1 MGKLSER
8 YFPFRELTPYMNND
22 LLKRRK
28 LPKETDIY
36 PKLSD
41 GVCSTIR
48 SIMQDAIDSGNNKI
62 FIRTNLKRGLPL
74 ENINKVAGPFVE
86 AWALEKFEEIQDK
99 VGNKYGLVNVEAGK
113 RLDPFDM
120 ILQFKLKD
128 IDEYV
133 SANVD
138 SKATAEDIPTSG
150 KSPNITSFARIRNE
164 YLDDPDYIFLILSLK
179 HKVFSEKA
187 DENGITNGIMQVT
200 AYHVYDIKFVSSKD
214 LNYNPALGTGQLQ
227 IRDIH
232 YVEEERKT
240 AREFIKMID
249 RKYIKSKG
257 MKSWTILAKKYDWV
271 KSK

>member
-1 MGKLSER
+1 
-8 YFPFRELTPYMNND
+8 MNNSI
-22 LLKRRK
+22 LTRRK
-28 LPKETDIY
+28 FPKESASY
-36 PKLSD
+36 PKMSD
-41 GVCSTIR
+41 GVSGAIR
-48 SIMQDAIDSGNNKI
+48 NIIQEAIDSGNNKI

-86 AWALEKFEEIQDK
+86 AWALEKFEEISDK

-133 SANVD
+133 SANID
-138 SKATAEDIPTSG
+138 SKATAEDILTSG

-164 YLDDPDYIFLILSLK
+164 YLNDPDYIFLILSLK
-179 HKVFSEKA
+179 HRVFSEKA

-200 AYHVYDIKFVSSKD
+200 AYHVYDIKYVSARD
-214 LNYNPALGTGQLQ
+214 LTYNPALGTGQMQ

-232 YVEEERKT
+232 YVDEERKT
-240 AREFIKMID
+240 VEQFIRMID
-249 RKYIKSKG
+249 DKYIRSKG
-257 MKSWTILAKKYDWV
+257 LKLWIKLAEKFEWIKP
-271 KSK
+271 KE